1 MSMSDPPPVQL
12 RDRQRIEKWTRW
24 MQHNPEAGQGDPSF
38 VWSQIAELSLHR
50 QYYQQVIRTAQSA
63 ELPDSSFW
71 QYFHSTYLR
80 SQAAGIR
87 RQADPHKD
95 AISLRRILEELH
107 RDLSKIARQA
117 WVAEPRDALTAAE
130 VATDIDRLVQGV
142 SPVTELVDWR
152 VAHMDRRSVA
162 APLTVTT
169 VDAALDALVAVFQRY
184 ARYLMS
190 ATVHFE
196 VTITDDWQA
205 IFRRAWLPEPT

>member
-1 MSMSDPPPVQL
+1 MLMSDQPSVQL

-24 MQHNPEAGQGDPSF
+24 MQHTPDATQADPSF

-50 QYYQQVIRTAQSA
+50 QFYRQVIRMAQNA
-63 ELPDSSFW
+63 ELPNSSFW
-71 QYFHSTYLR
+71 QYFHSTHLR

-87 RQADPHKD
+87 RQADAHKD
-95 AISLRRILEELH
+95 VISLRRILEELH
-107 RDLSKIARQA
+107 RDLCQITGPG
-117 WVAEPRDALTAAE
+117 WVAEPSDALTAAE
-130 VATDIDRLVQGV
+130 VAADIDRLVQGV

-169 VDAALDALVAVFQRY
+169 VDAALDVLVAVFQRY

-190 ATVHFE
+190 ATVYFD

-205 IFRRAWLPEPT
+205 IFRRAWLPEPP